1 VGHRMRKDVDRTG
14 ASAWL
19 TAGRAG
25 LASQAGLWFAF
36 VFGYQ
41 LVQAGAGRDRGQALA
56 NGLGV
61 ARLEGDLVHGLVEL
75 RLQELAR
82 DSGILDAFVAF
93 TYWSSEFAVVALAL
107 LWVYLR
113 RPWAFPRFRNT
124 LIVTNL
130 IALLGFYAFPTAPP
144 RKFATLGFVDTMK
157 DAGTPGHGRGLL
169 PLPSNQYAAMPSLHS
184 ADAVIVGVGLAL
196 LVRSRPLKAILLLWP
211 LAVWF
216 SVLATGN
223 HFWLDI
229 VGGVVVAAMGG
240 LAVTALG
247 RRRRL
252 RPTSLPAP
260 PRRATRAA
268 TAEFSASAI
277 RTGPRPPEGGQRGT
291 ANSSGQ
297 LSSTV
302 TGGYLCGG
310 ESASALS
317 SGSCSSS
324 GSA

>member
-1 VGHRMRKDVDRTG
+1 MGKDADRTG
-14 ASAWL
+14 ARVWL
-19 TAGRAG
+19 TAGPAG

-41 LVQAGAGRDRGQALA
+41 LVQAGAGRDRGEALA

-61 ARLEGDLVHGLVEL
+61 AALERDLVHGLVEL
-75 RLQELAR
+75 RVQELAR
-82 DSGILDAFVAF
+82 DSGILDALVAF
-93 TYWSSEFAVVALAL
+93 TYWSSEFVVVALAL

-130 IALLGFYAFPTAPP
+130 IALLSFYAFPTAPP
-144 RKFATLGFVDTMK
+144 RKFASLGFVDTMR
-157 DAGTPGHGRGLL
+157 DSGTPGHGDGLL

-184 ADAVIVGVGLAL
+184 ADAIIVGVGLAL
-196 LVRSRPLKAILLLWP
+196 LVRSRPLKAVLLLWP

-229 VGGVVVAAMGG
+229 VGGVAVAAIGA

-247 RRRRL
+247 THHRL
-252 RPTSLPAP
+252 RPMSPTTP
-260 PRRATRAA
+260 PRRTATG
-268 TAEFSASAI
+268 EFSASETFGTPCLA
-277 RTGPRPPEGGQRGT
+277 RSTSAQPGGG
-291 ANSSGQ
+291 SS
-297 LSSTV
+297 
-302 TGGYLCGG
+302 
-310 ESASALS
+310 E
-317 SGSCSSS
+317 
-324 GSA
+324 

>member
-1 VGHRMRKDVDRTG
+1 MRKDVDRTG
-14 ASAWL
+14 ARSWL
-19 TAGRAG
+19 TAGPAG
-25 LASQAGLWFAF
+25 LASQAVLWFAF

-41 LVQAGAGRDRGQALA
+41 LVQAGAGRDHGLARA

-61 ARLEGDLVHGLVEL
+61 AELEGDLVHGLVEL

-82 DSGILDAFVAF
+82 DSGLLDALVAF
-93 TYWSSEFAVVALAL
+93 TYWSSEFVVVALAL

-144 RKFATLGFVDTMK
+144 RKFATLGFVDTMRGS
-157 DAGTPGHGRGLL
+157 GTPGHGQGLL

-196 LVRSRPLKAILLLWP
+196 LVRSRPLKAVLLLWP

-229 VGGVVVAAMGG
+229 VGGVVVAAIGG

-247 RRRRL
+247 TRRRL
-252 RPTSLPAP
+252 RPMSLPTP

-268 TAEFSASAI
+268 TAESSACETFGTPSLARSTSAQ
-277 RTGPRPPEGGQRGT
+277 PGGG
-291 ANSSGQ
+291 SS
-297 LSSTV
+297 
-302 TGGYLCGG
+302 
-310 ESASALS
+310 E
-317 SGSCSSS
+317 
-324 GSA
+324 